1 MMVSYPLGAWTLAF
15 DRAYRVV
22 RDDTTAVVLDED
34 RTALVLL
41 SVTETGNLRIER
53 TYYAMICEIDAA
65 ERKAVFHT
73 TEELG

>member
-1 MMVSYPLGAWTLAF
+1 MFTYSLGTWTLAF

-22 RDDTTAVVLDED
+22 RDDTTAVVLDDE

-41 SVTETGNLRIER
+41 SLTESGNLRIER

-65 ERKAVFHT
+65 RQRVTFHT
-73 TEELG
+73 TEDIG